1 MTADMILKDG
11 LFTTLDRSNPSATA
25 VAITNGVFSSVGR
38 EQDVMQHAGPSTRIT
53 ELGGHRALP
62 IDRASHYSLECDGVF
77 PRSVNQRSAL
87 LHHDS
92 IGHDPHAIDRSIVKL
107 PEL

>member
-38 EQDVMQHAGPSTRIT
+38 EQDVRFTVP
-53 ELGGHRALP
+53 
-62 IDRASHYSLECDGVF
+62 
-77 PRSVNQRSAL
+77 
-87 LHHDS
+87 
-92 IGHDPHAIDRSIVKL
+92 
-107 PEL
+107 